1 MPYVCE
7 LGTGQRVYLDNQG
20 SQTVVTI
27 ASGSPGQQQQASN
40 GFQTGTWT
48 SPPSLYRTGNGVVLK
63 IETAQG
69 EHFVQLQGSSMSVM
83 GQTPSLG
90 SAQQMSVQ
98 QVSSTPASSMPPMKP
113 MEPMKPMQMGNMQ
126 MSMNPMEMRMGNM
139 ELKMGSS
146 EPSSAPSSGNRKF
159 CSNCGATVQPDDR
172 FCGSCGHQL
181 H

>member
-98 QVSSTPASSMPPMKP
+98 QVSSTPASSMPTML
-113 MEPMKPMQMGNMQ
+113 
-126 MSMNPMEMRMGNM
+126 S
-139 ELKMGSS
+139 LI
-146 EPSSAPSSGNRKF
+146 
-159 CSNCGATVQPDDR
+159 
-172 FCGSCGHQL
+172 HI
-181 H
+181 